1 MRTAAVAEEAELWA
15 QWRTHSDP
23 AAREQLAGH
32 YADYARM
39 LAATYYSRHHRDE
52 TEFADYYQF
61 ACVGLMEALDGFDP
75 GQGVQFKTY
84 AAHRVRG
91 AIIDGLERMTE
102 KRQQIGARLRLR
114 AQRLE
119 GFAVDAVLETSRSGG
134 GRVPSQ
140 VLAFVAEVG
149 LGLALSWLLEGTG
162 MIDADARAETIP
174 FYRSV
179 ELRQLRDRLLQL
191 VEALPAQERTV
202 VRGHY
207 LQEQPFEEIAV
218 QLGLTRGRISQIH
231 RKAIDRLRDSVRA
244 DRSVDVFL

>member
-1 MRTAAVAEEAELWA
+1 MTMAAAVPEADLWA
-15 QWRTHSDP
+15 QWRIHSDL
-23 AAREQLAGH
+23 AAREQLAGR
-32 YADYARM
+32 YTAYARM
-39 LAATYYSRHHRDE
+39 LAAAYYSKHYRDD

-75 GQGVQFKTY
+75 GQGVQFRTY

-102 KRQQIGARLRLR
+102 KRQQISARMRLRS
-114 AQRLE
+114 QRLE
-119 GFAVDAVLETSRSGG
+119 GLAAGPVPEAGPPGTS
-134 GRVPSQ
+134 RVPSQ

-162 MIDADARAETIP
+162 MIDGDTRAETIP

-179 ELRQLRDRLLQL
+179 ELRQLRERLLEL
-191 VEALPAQERTV
+191 VEGLPAQERLV

-207 LQEQPFEEIAV
+207 LQEQPFEAIAV

-231 RKAIDRLRDSVRA
+231 RQAIDRLRASVRA
-244 DRSVDVFL
+244 DRFVDVFL